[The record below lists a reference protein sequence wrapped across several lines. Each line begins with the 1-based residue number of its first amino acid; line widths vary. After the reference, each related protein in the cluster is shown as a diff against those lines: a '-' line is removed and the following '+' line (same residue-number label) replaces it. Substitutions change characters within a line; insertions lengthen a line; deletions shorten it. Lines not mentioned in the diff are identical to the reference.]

1 MIKKILGVS
10 VEIDDK
16 AIDELS
22 ENGIDILKEIKQGIA
37 GSLTVEEQLEL
48 LFPTNKKTWRNR

>member
-16 AIDELS
+16 TIDALV
-22 ENGIDILKEIKQGIA
+22 ENGIDVLQEIKQGIA
-37 GSLTVEEQLEL
+37 QSLTVEEQLDL
-48 LFPTNKKTWRNR
+48 LFPTNKTKLEK

>member
-16 AIDELS
+16 TIDALA
-22 ENGIDILKEIKQGIA
+22 ENGIDVLQEIKQGIA
-37 GSLTVEEQLEL
+37 QSLTVEEQLDL
-48 LFPTNKKTWRNR
+48 LFPTNKTKLEK

>member
-48 LFPTNKKTWRNR
+48 LFPTNKKNLEK